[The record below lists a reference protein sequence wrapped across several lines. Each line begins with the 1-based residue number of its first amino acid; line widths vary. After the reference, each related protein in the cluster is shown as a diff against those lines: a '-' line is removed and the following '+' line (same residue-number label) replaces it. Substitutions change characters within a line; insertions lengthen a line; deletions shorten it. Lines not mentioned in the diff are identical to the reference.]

1 MATPKSYGIYYMG
14 SKNALAERIV
24 ALLPSAPH
32 LIDVF
37 AGGCAVTHC
46 AMKSGKWQYVHA
58 NDLNEMIVG
67 AFRRAINGEFI
78 GERRWVSHEEFN
90 RVRDTDAYAAIC
102 FSFGGKLYSYAYSPQ
117 REQLFRAFHFAIY
130 DGDASL
136 FLEMTGIDLTP
147 VLTIADLRERA
158 IAASRIIREKKK
170 DDKDKMW
177 KLPHNI
183 QAHCRLNRI
192 AEDFSEEQR
201 QRLTIGS
208 VDFAEVEIPSD
219 SVVYC
224 DPPYRETE
232 GYRKAKHFNH
242 DRFYEWSLRQNVP
255 VFVSEY
261 AMPEDFVAVSA
272 WQKRCTMKG
281 SEHALRTTEKLF
293 VPRWQA
299 KELGFRPE

>member
-1 MATPKSYGIYYMG
+1 MATPKSYGICYMG

-24 ALLPSAPH
+24 SLLPSASH

-46 AMKSGKWQYVHA
+46 AMKSGKWQHVHA
-58 NDLNEMIVG
+58 NDINEMIVG

-102 FSFGGKLYSYAYSPQ
+102 FSFGGNCSRYAYNPKIEELKRS
-117 REQLFRAFHFAIY
+117 LHFAIFF
-130 DGDASL
+130 GDTKPFCTL
-136 FLEMTGIDLTP
+136 TGIDLTP
-147 VLTIADLRERA
+147 VLTISDLRERY
-158 IAASRIIREKKK
+158 IAAKHLSRENGKRIDLEYFE
-170 DDKDKMW
+170 
-177 KLPHNI
+177 
-183 QAHCRLNRI
+183 RLNRLNSL
-192 AEDFSEEQR
+192 ATAFTNEEKN
-201 QRLTIGS
+201 RLTIGS
-208 VDFAEVEIPSD
+208 VEFAEVEIPSD

-232 GYRKAKHFNH
+232 GYRNSKGFNH
-242 DRFYEWSLRQNVP
+242 ERFYEWALHQNVP

-261 AMPEDFVAVSA
+261 AMPEDFVEVAA
-272 WQKRCTMKG
+272 WNKRCTMKPT
-281 SEHALRTTEKLF
+281 SNTLRTTEKLF

-299 KELGFRPE
+299 KDLGFRTE